1 MMISERLR
9 QIADMCGSCRLV
21 ADVGCDHGYAA
32 AWLLKEGR
40 AESAYCMDLRKGPL
54 ERARETLLREGLA
67 DRAELIQS
75 DGLRAIAMSPEY
87 QVPDTVIISGMGG
100 QLITDI
106 LSLKP
111 TDGKTDPEGRFLS
124 GKAES
129 YLKQVG
135 RLVLSPQSEP
145 EILRHYLTDRLGF
158 LIREERMLKEEGK
171 YYVILSVCPKE
182 PADREAYRTEADYRY
197 GTLLPASGD
206 PVFREFLTWEK
217 GKTEELLEK
226 LAPEKG
232 EGAER
237 RKQELLKQLSEIAPY
252 LA

>member
-87 QVPDTVIISGMGG
+87 QVPDTVIISGTQ
-100 QLITDI
+100 QL
-106 LSLKP
+106 
-111 TDGKTDPEGRFLS
+111 
-124 GKAES
+124 
-129 YLKQVG
+129 
-135 RLVLSPQSEP
+135 
-145 EILRHYLTDRLGF
+145 
-158 LIREERMLKEEGK
+158 
-171 YYVILSVCPKE
+171 
-182 PADREAYRTEADYRY
+182 RT
-197 GTLLPASGD
+197 GMPVTLD
-206 PVFREFLTWEK
+206 K
-217 GKTEELLEK
+217 
-226 LAPEKG
+226 
-232 EGAER
+232 
-237 RKQELLKQLSEIAPY
+237 IY
-252 LA
+252 